1 MAKNSGLVCFF
12 LVCLIV
18 GFTAEAGEIREEFDS
33 PELDP
38 GIWKI
43 TTSGKASFKI
53 EKGKLIL
60 TSDGVEDG
68 IFLYYVR
75 KIGNEDIVF
84 EAVLDP
90 SEIRDAG
97 AIGFTKEILTPDI
110 NTKINERWLAT
121 FMGVKPSG
129 CYLFDENLSA
139 HLDMKADY
147 NPGQHVFRTEI
158 AGDKITFSVDQKKI
172 GELKREAP
180 ERYYMISPDPYT
192 SHYAGGMSIDSIRV
206 TGANVVVK
214 PESRLAVTWGS
225 IKSQY

>member
-97 AIGFTKEILTPDI
+97 AIGFTKEILTP
-110 NTKINERWLAT
+110 
-121 FMGVKPSG
+121 G